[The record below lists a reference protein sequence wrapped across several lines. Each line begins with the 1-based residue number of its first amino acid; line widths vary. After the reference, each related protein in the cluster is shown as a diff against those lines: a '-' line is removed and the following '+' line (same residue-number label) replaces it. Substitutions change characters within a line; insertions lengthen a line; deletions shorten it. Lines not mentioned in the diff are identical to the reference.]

1 MKKNEIIFYAVW
13 LLVLTILQPT
23 VMQWIEIWGISP
35 NAYLV
40 FVIITAFLRGKEE
53 GAVCGA
59 IFGLIF
65 DFAVGRL
72 IGISGIVFMY
82 IGFAA
87 GYAEERFLS
96 NSGAVASAIVTFA
109 LALFYGIVYYIAYN
123 ATWGDIGFLRGIF
136 RIVVLESLYTGL
148 LSFVLYVPIKKSF
161 SLISRRIMY

>member
-1 MKKNEIIFYAVW
+1 MRKSEIIFYTVW
-13 LLVLTILQPT
+13 LLILTILQPT
-23 VMQWIEIWGISP
+23 VMQWIGVWGISP

-40 FVIITAFLRGKEE
+40 FIVIAAFLRSKKE

-59 IFGLIF
+59 VFGLIF

-96 NSGAVASAIVTFA
+96 NSGAVASAVVTFV
-109 LALFYGIVYYIAYN
+109 LAFFYGIIYYIAYT
-123 ATWGDIGFLRGIF
+123 AVWGDIGFFRAIF
-136 RIVVLESLYTGL
+136 RVVMIESLYTGL
-148 LSFVLYVPIKKSF
+148 LSFALYVPIRKSF
-161 SLISRRIMY
+161 SLIPGRIMY